1 MKKTKLKCVFIVMAI
16 FMKLVPL
23 FLSLFV
29 FISCQSWY
37 KTSVDM
43 SKITNKTTYQ
53 PFTELNDPIVVNM
66 PVYETLYLWGNEN
79 NKFKQNRIGDMFVIY
94 DWESDEVYDWVFYG
108 NEGVFSLPNIIQVG
122 SNPMY
127 YINSL
132 DSTGTIAKLEA
143 DKTSVTLYKTD
154 KRGTFYNNSTPG
166 KYCIKDYWRKTEE
179 DQNLFC
185 LNIFDCEKGQYTDA
199 DIQIP
204 TDVYG
209 YINTPVSDEDG
220 NFYFSSLYEGYAY
233 LCKINCEAGT
243 YQFNKSI
250 ISCYKNNEEKYNYS
264 LDVRY
269 ADNEDNLFLFKGQ
282 LGKEPFTGN
291 KLYLSNISGTE
302 LQEFDINLDGYN
314 WLVQVIKINNNYYA
328 IVANSAKE
336 KISIDVYELDIES
349 FTSKKLNTDD
359 SILIHFTQ
367 EVLVSG
373 TKIFFF
379 NYWNSHKIQYLYFD
393 VETKEVSEIKVLNQK
408 EVVGFDF

>member
-1 MKKTKLKCVFIVMAI
+1 MKKTKVKCVFIVMAI
-16 FMKLVPL
+16 FMKLLPL
-23 FLSLFV
+23 LLSLFV

-204 TDVYG
+204 TDAYG
-209 YINTPVSDEDG
+209 YINIPVSDEDG
-220 NFYFSSLYEGYAY
+220 NFYFSSLLEGYAY

-393 VETKEVSEIKVLNQK
+393 VETKEVSPIKVLNQK
-408 EVVGFDF
+408 EIVGFDF

>member
-1 MKKTKLKCVFIVMAI
+1 
-16 FMKLVPL
+16 MKLVPL

-53 PFTELNDPIVVNM
+53 PFTDLNDPIVVNM

-122 SNPMY
+122 SNPKY

-204 TDVYG
+204 TD
-209 YINTPVSDEDG
+209 
-220 NFYFSSLYEGYAY
+220 AY
-233 LCKINCEAGT
+233 
-243 YQFNKSI
+243 
-250 ISCYKNNEEKYNYS
+250 
-264 LDVRY
+264 
-269 ADNEDNLFLFKGQ
+269 
-282 LGKEPFTGN
+282 
-291 KLYLSNISGTE
+291 
-302 LQEFDINLDGYN
+302 
-314 WLVQVIKINNNYYA
+314 
-328 IVANSAKE
+328 
-336 KISIDVYELDIES
+336 
-349 FTSKKLNTDD
+349 
-359 SILIHFTQ
+359 
-367 EVLVSG
+367 
-373 TKIFFF
+373 
-379 NYWNSHKIQYLYFD
+379 
-393 VETKEVSEIKVLNQK
+393 
-408 EVVGFDF
+408 

>member
-1 MKKTKLKCVFIVMAI
+1 
-16 FMKLVPL
+16 MKLVPL

-53 PFTELNDPIVVNM
+53 PFTDLNDPIVVNM

-122 SNPMY
+122 SNPKY

-204 TDVYG
+204 TDAYW

-393 VETKEVSEIKVLNQK
+393 VETKEVSPIKVLNQK